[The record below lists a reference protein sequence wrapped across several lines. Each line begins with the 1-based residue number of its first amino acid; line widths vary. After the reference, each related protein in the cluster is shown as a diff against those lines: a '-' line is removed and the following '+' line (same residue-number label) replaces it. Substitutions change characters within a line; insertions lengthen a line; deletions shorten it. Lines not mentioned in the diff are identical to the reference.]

1 VKPGEEERAK
11 QKEETKMVERA
22 IVGDKPKRVERT
34 IELKKARRDALSAL
48 VDASIAIEKIRVSVQ
63 IRQSHLRKQNKA
75 DPETEDLCCR
85 LRELEDYVNERIAHL
100 IENHP
105 AYPWFSLVKGV
116 GRENIAKV
124 IGLIDIN
131 RAPTIS
137 SLWMFAGFAPD
148 DGKAMKRVKGQ
159 KLQYNSQL
167 RSMAWRLA
175 NSLRIAK
182 GKFYDYYI
190 REKGNYTERFIG
202 QGYKV
207 LPTPGGRWACLNC
220 GANWAKKRDITP
232 CCTNPEIEKRT
243 REEPS
248 GVLWLGHLDAMALR
262 KMTKLF
268 LACLWLV
275 WREAENLPTRD
286 PYPIGRQGH
295 TSLISPFEMIDRE
308 PKERERSEKAY
319 SLVGR

>member
-1 VKPGEEERAK
+1 VVGQTITKKKPESH
-11 QKEETKMVERA
+11 
-22 IVGDKPKRVERT
+22 ERT
-34 IELKKARRDALSAL
+34 TALKQARRDALSAL
-48 VDASIAIEKIRVSVQ
+48 VDASIAIEKIRVSAQV
-63 IRQSHLRKQNKA
+63 RQSHLRRRNKA
-75 DPETEDLCCR
+75 APETEDLFRR
-85 LRELEDYVNERIAHL
+85 LTELEDYVNDRIAHL

-105 AYPWFSLVKGV
+105 AYHWFSLVKGV

-148 DGKAMKRVKGQ
+148 DGKAMKKVKGQ

-190 REKGNYTERFIG
+190 REKVNYTERFIG

-207 LPTPGGRWACLNC
+207 LPTPGGRWGCLNC

-275 WREAENLPTRD
+275 WREAENLPTRV

-295 TSLISPFEMIDRE
+295 TSLISPWEMIDRE
-308 PKERERSEKAY
+308 PERREGIEKAY
-319 SLVGR
+319 SLVG

>member
-1 VKPGEEERAK
+1 
-11 QKEETKMVERA
+11 MVERA
-22 IVGDKPKRVERT
+22 IVGDKPKRGERT
-34 IELKKARRDALSAL
+34 IELKQARRDALSAL
-48 VDASIAIEKIRVSVQ
+48 VDASIAIEKIRVSAQV
-63 IRQSHLRKQNKA
+63 RQSHLRKRNKA
-75 DPETEDLCCR
+75 DPETEDLCRR
-85 LRELEDYVNERIAHL
+85 LTELEDYVNDRIAHL
-100 IENHP
+100 IEIHP

-131 RAPTIS
+131 KAATIS
-137 SLWMFAGFAPD
+137 SLWMFAGLAPD
-148 DGKAMKRVKGQ
+148 GGKAMKRVKGER
-159 KLQYNSQL
+159 LRYNSQL

-182 GKFYDYYI
+182 GKFYDYYLK
-190 REKGNYTERFIG
+190 EKENYTERFTR

-207 LPTPGGRWACLNC
+207 LPTPSGVWACLNC
-220 GANWAKKRDITP
+220 GASWAKKGDITP
-232 CCTNPEIEKRT
+232 CCANPEIGKKS

-275 WREAENLPTRD
+275 WREAEDLPTRD

-308 PKERERSEKAY
+308 PEGSEKAY